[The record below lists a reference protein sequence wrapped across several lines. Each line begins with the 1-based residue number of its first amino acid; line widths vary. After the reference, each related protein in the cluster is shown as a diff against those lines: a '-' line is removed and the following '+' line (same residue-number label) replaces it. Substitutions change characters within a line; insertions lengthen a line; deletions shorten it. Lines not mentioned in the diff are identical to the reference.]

1 MVMSDELA
9 IRSEVSVPRL
19 SGSDVLDA
27 FLSGRNTNTLEAYV
41 FDLRDFAGF
50 VGAAS
55 PAAAVDG
62 LLAMGHGNANRVVL
76 GYRAHL
82 TDRKLA
88 TATIARRIAALR
100 SMVKLARQIGRVE
113 WSLDVE
119 SPKVTKYRDT
129 SGPGLEGWFKLRDKG
144 KELAATTDQGKR
156 DVALL
161 HLMHDSC
168 LRRGECV
175 NLDLVD
181 VDLERGQVAIV
192 GKGKTEREWLTVSTQ
207 AKDALVQW
215 IAARGDEPGPLFIR
229 LDPGRNVADLER
241 ITGDSVNR
249 IVSKLGAKSGLK
261 RKARAHGLRH
271 QGITR
276 ALDLTNGNIRMVQ
289 GLSRHAD
296 PRTLMKYDDSRR
308 DDAGTLAQMLGND
321 SK

>member
-1 MVMSDELA
+1 MSDELA
-9 IRSEVSVPRL
+9 IRSEASVPKL
-19 SGSDVLDA
+19 SSDVLDA
-27 FLSGRNTNTLEAYV
+27 FLSGRNDNTLEAYA
-41 FDLRDFAGF
+41 FDLEDFARF
-50 VGAAS
+50 VDAAS
-55 PAAAVDG
+55 PGSAVDG
-62 LLAMGHGNANRVVL
+62 LLAMGHGHANRVVL

-113 WSLDVE
+113 WTLDVE

-144 KELAATTDQGKR
+144 KELATKTAQGKR
-156 DVALL
+156 DIALL

-175 NLDLVD
+175 GLDLVD

-192 GKGKTEREWLTVSTQ
+192 GKGKSEREWLTISAQ

-229 LDPGRNVADLER
+229 LDPAATGIER

-249 IVSKLGAKSGLK
+249 IVNKLGAKSGLK
-261 RKARAHGLRH
+261 RKVRAHGLRH

-276 ALDLTNGNIRMVQ
+276 ALDLTNGNVRMVQ

-321 SK
+321 QAG

>member
-1 MVMSDELA
+1 MSGELA
-9 IRSEVSVPRL
+9 IRSEASALKVPD
-19 SGSDVLDA
+19 SDVLDA
-27 FLSGRNTNTLEAYV
+27 FLSGRNANTLEAYE
-41 FDLRDFAGF
+41 FDLADFARF

-55 PAAAVDG
+55 PAAAVNG
-62 LLAMGHGNANRVVL
+62 LLAMGHGNANRIVL
-76 GYRAHL
+76 AYRAGM

-100 SMVKLARQIGRVE
+100 SMVKLARQIGQVE
-113 WSLDVE
+113 WTLDVE
-119 SPKVTKYRDT
+119 SPKVTRYRDVT
-129 SGPGLEGWFKLRDKG
+129 GPGKEGWFSMREKG
-144 KELAATTDQGKR
+144 HELAAKTAQGKR
-156 DVALL
+156 DIALM

-175 NLDLVD
+175 GLDLVD
-181 VDLERGQVAIV
+181 VDMERGQVAII

-229 LDPGRNVADLER
+229 LDPAATGIER

-249 IVSKLGAKSGLK
+249 IVNKIGAKSGLT
-261 RKARAHGLRH
+261 RKVRAHGLRH

-276 ALDLTNGNIRMVQ
+276 ALDLTNGNVRMVQ

-296 PRTLMKYDDSRR
+296 PRTLMKYDDARR

>member
-1 MVMSDELA
+1 MV
-9 IRSEVSVPRL
+9 
-19 SGSDVLDA
+19 
-27 FLSGRNTNTLEAYV
+27 N
-41 FDLRDFAGF
+41 
-50 VGAAS
+50 
-55 PAAAVDG
+55 
-62 LLAMGHGNANRVVL
+62 
-76 GYRAHL
+76 
-82 TDRKLA
+82 
-88 TATIARRIAALR
+88 
-100 SMVKLARQIGRVE
+100 LARQLGRVE

-129 SGPGLEGWFKLRDKG
+129 SGPGLDGWG
-144 KELAATTDQGKR
+144 KMRARGHELASATNSGKR
-156 DVALL
+156 DIALM

-175 NLDLVD
+175 GLDLVD

-192 GKGKTEREWLTVSTQ
+192 GKGKTEREWLTISTQ

-215 IAARGDEPGPLFIR
+215 IAARGDGPGPLFTR
-229 LDPGRNVADLER
+229 LDPGAMGVER

-249 IVSKLGAKSGLK
+249 IVNKLGVKAGLK
-261 RKARAHGLRH
+261 RKVTGYGLRH

-308 DDAGTLAQMLGND
+308 DDAGTLRTQMLGND
-321 SK
+321 QAE